1 MRLRQNRKGAMPAF
15 HLLLQEGEVMQ
26 TFDLVNILIIALAA
40 VVVIGGA
47 VLHKRALKKAL
58 AASDTREKREKYPI
72 RGLRRYRQQ

>member
-1 MRLRQNRKGAMPAF
+1 MPVF

-58 AASDTREKREKYPI
+58 AAADTRAKREKYPI

>member
-1 MRLRQNRKGAMPAF
+1 
-15 HLLLQEGEVMQ
+15 MQ

-58 AASDTREKREKYPI
+58 AASDTREKYPI